1 MQFKRKPDVKY
12 AYNSTFKAK
21 PCQLKRSLLNKQSPK
36 RKKADKANHDATMAK
51 CGRICQLCG
60 QRATIHHHL
69 IPRGWILSGGLE
81 NRDNTNTHIGVCYNC
96 HQWIHADAKNVIDT
110 AGRFGILLLRKEKKL

>member
-1 MQFKRKPDVKY
+1 MQFKRKPNVKY

-21 PCQLKRSLLNKQSPK
+21 PCALKRSTLNKQSAK
-36 RKKADKANHDATMAK
+36 RKKADKANHDATIAK
-51 CGRICQLCG
+51 CGRVCQICHYNP
-60 QRATIHHHL
+60 ATIHHHL

-96 HQWIHADAKNVIDT
+96 HNWIHADRKNVIDT
-110 AGRFGILLLRKEKKL
+110 AARFGIKL